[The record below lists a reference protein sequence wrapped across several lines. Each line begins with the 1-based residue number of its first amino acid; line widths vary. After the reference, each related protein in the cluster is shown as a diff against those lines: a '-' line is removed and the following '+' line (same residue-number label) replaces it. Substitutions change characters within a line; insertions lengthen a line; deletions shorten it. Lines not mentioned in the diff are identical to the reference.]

1 MTSRV
6 VRSTR
11 TSRIGMA
18 VGAVLVLVLLTLP
31 FWGDRASMR
40 LLVEIFYILAL
51 AQLWNLLAGYG
62 GLVSVGQ
69 QAFVGLGGYL
79 MFILVIFL
87 DIGAI
92 WTVPVAGALG
102 ALISLPIAF
111 IVFRLRGHYFAIGT
125 WVVAEVFLLGFAQ
138 VKALG
143 GGSGMSLPIAAIK
156 SIAASRADRDATI
169 YWLALALAV
178 AVIVGIYLLLRSR
191 YGLALTAIRDSEEAS
206 RSLGVDN
213 FRAKLLVYI
222 LAAFGTSA
230 IGALI
235 YITKIRITPS
245 AAFDINWTVT
255 IIFIVVIGGIG
266 SIEGPIVGTLIFFLL
281 REPLA
286 PYGTWYLILLGVTAV
301 VVMLK
306 APKGLWGL
314 FSQRFDIALFPV
326 QRRLLLAA
334 DDDPGKPG

>member
-1 MTSRV
+1 M
-6 VRSTR
+6 
-11 TSRIGMA
+11 
-18 VGAVLVLVLLTLP
+18 
-31 FWGDRASMR
+31 
-40 LLVEIFYILAL
+40 
-51 AQLWNLLAGYG
+51 
-62 GLVSVGQ
+62 
-69 QAFVGLGGYL
+69 
-79 MFILVIFL
+79 
-87 DIGAI
+87 
-92 WTVPVAGALG
+92 
-102 ALISLPIAF
+102 
-111 IVFRLRGHYFAIGT
+111 
-125 WVVAEVFLLGFAQ
+125 FLLGFAQ

-178 AVIVGIYLLLRSR
+178 AVIAGIYLLLRSR

-314 FSQRFDIALFPV
+314 FAERFDIALFPV
-326 QRRLLLAA
+326 QRRLLLGAV
-334 DDDPGKPG
+334 DKPG